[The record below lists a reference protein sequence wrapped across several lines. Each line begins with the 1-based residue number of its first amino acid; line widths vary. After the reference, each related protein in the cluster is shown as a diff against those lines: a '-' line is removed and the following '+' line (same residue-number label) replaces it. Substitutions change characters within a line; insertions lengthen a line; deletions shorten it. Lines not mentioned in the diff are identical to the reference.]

1 MMASMYDI
9 LVPLTKQGF
18 YSETQVDQNAKA
30 MDRIKNSLGGIIRD
44 CTGMIGISQALE
56 ATKIF
61 VESGGSNITRPG
73 SKFIGYCQIS
83 ADTATYAVW
92 YEFKKGRM
100 SALEEAQLVK
110 ILGHARVQRIK
121 TAPSDLSLKGV
132 ISSNDLQIAY
142 NNIYFGTL
150 YFKQCIDKEHI
161 LGQAARLDKAIVRY
175 NAGFFYSIPSTLNT
189 DGLLK
194 SSIKQES
201 KDYVLKM
208 FGSTSPLPYALT
220 IFPS

>member
-1 MMASMYDI
+1 MIAMFDI

-18 YSETQVDQNAKA
+18 YSETQVEQNARA

-44 CTGMIGISQALE
+44 CTGLIGISEALE

-61 VESGGSNITRPG
+61 VESGGSNVTRPG
-73 SKFIGYCQIS
+73 SKFIGYSQIS
-83 ADTATYAVW
+83 AETAIYSAW
-92 YEFKKGRM
+92 YEFKRGRM
-100 SALEEAQLVK
+100 SPQEEAQLVK
-110 ILGHARVQRIK
+110 ILGNTKVQRIK
-121 TAPSDLSLKGV
+121 TAPSDIALKGV
-132 ISSNDLQIAY
+132 ITSNDLQPAF
-142 NNIYFGTL
+142 NNIFFGTL
-150 YFKQCIDKEHI
+150 YFKQCIDKEHV

-175 NAGFFYSIPSTLNT
+175 NAGFFYSIPNTLNT
-189 DGLLK
+189 DSLLR

-220 IFPS
+220 IFNT